1 MNKRIFSKLLLTIS
15 IILITC
21 NVFAESLKQYNI
33 YLIPSDKATKYV
45 RSFDDSLEKTNVL
58 KKYNTK
64 PFIENHPVHLTLYL
78 TSFDSKN
85 IPDIEKQL
93 AEIAKNISPFD
104 IKTDK
109 FIAGK
114 SGFVMLNI
122 QNSPELQRLSNKAV
136 TDLAKYRN
144 KNYPAPSWVKYY
156 PTKLESFKKYGSPN
170 TFNQFNPHFS
180 ILAADLDSDKARA
193 NFEKDFDQIIQNTK
207 LKPASFKIKAIG
219 FGEVDKYGQ
228 VTKPLYIFN
237 LKG

>member
-1 MNKRIFSKLLLTIS
+1 MVNNKTFSKLIMILLLIS
-15 IILITC
+15 C

-33 YLIPSDKATKYV
+33 YLIPSNKATKYV

-58 KKYNTK
+58 KKYNTR

-78 TSFDSKN
+78 TSFDKKN
-85 IPDIEKQL
+85 IPDIKKQL
-93 AEIAKNISPFD
+93 AEIAKNTSPFD

-122 QNSPELQRLSNKAV
+122 QNSPKLQKLSNKVV
-136 TDLAKYRN
+136 TDLSKYRN
-144 KNYPAPSWVKYY
+144 KDYPAPSWVKYY
-156 PTKLESFKKYGSPN
+156 PTKLKSFKKYGSPN
-170 TFNQFNPHFS
+170 TFNQFNPHLS

-193 NFEKDFDQIIQNTK
+193 SFENDFNQIIQETK
-207 LKPASFKIKAIG
+207 LKPGSFKIKAIG

-228 VTKPLYIFN
+228 VTKSLHIYN

>member
-21 NVFAESLKQYNI
+21 NIFAESLQQYNI

-78 TSFDSKN
+78 TSFDKKN
-85 IPDIEKQL
+85 ITKIAKQL
-93 AEIAKNISPFD
+93 AEIAKNTSPFD

-122 QNSPELQRLSNKAV
+122 QNSPELQKLSNKAV

-144 KNYPAPSWVKYY
+144 KDY

-193 NFEKDFDQIIQNTK
+193 SFEKDFDQIIQNTK

-219 FGEVDKYGQ
+219 FGEVDKCGQ